1 MLHIESLQNLTE
13 SRVLLS
19 ILWEHFD
26 EIDGGNWVGEGVHLR
41 DDFGDPPLGIW
52 NIVISNF
59 LSERWPLIAH

>member
-1 MLHIESLQNLTE
+1 MLHSESLQNLTE
-13 SRVLLS
+13 SRVLFS

-26 EIDGGNWVGEGVHLR
+26 EIDTGNCVGEGVHLR
-41 DDFGDPPLGIW
+41 YDSGAPFVGVW